1 MSPTSYYDILTVQLI
16 IILLESTTKENI

>member
-16 IILLESTTKENI
+16 IILLEDTMN